1 MTSAPSRS
9 IGDVIL
15 SNSESE
21 GEQVRAEGELIMPE
35 KALAKKRKRKK
46 RKNTAAAEKTRSD
59 DDSDVMP
66 PPTSRRK
73 QQHLQ
78 SLEKDQGPSVPGT
91 PMVGTKTDVR
101 LTTNTDPKYTSQQAR
116 KQHQNAEE
124 KEKEEKDETGRI
136 DEEYRRRERQEL
148 LEAAKVEEGL
158 RMEQERLR
166 RENERLQREEERIR
180 MIEAE
185 SLERE
190 KKWERIMQEQREKEA
205 RQRIEK
211 EQRDKERQLL
221 HEYEAWKNRK
231 TRTEKEWTTIVREE
245 IAQILTKELT
255 SRTPLHQAFIN
266 MRKSYMD
273 SASKYSPGNV
283 RIHQL
288 WVSYD
293 DAGGE

>member
-21 GEQVRAEGELIMPE
+21 GEQVRAEGELIAPE

-46 RKNTAAAEKTRSD
+46 RKNTAAAARTRSD
-59 DDSDVMP
+59 DDTDVMP
-66 PPTSRRK
+66 PPISRRK

-101 LTTNTDPKYTSQQAR
+101 LTKNTDPKYTSDNTQQAQ

-148 LEAAKVEEGL
+148 LEAAKGE
-158 RMEQERLR
+158 ERLR
-166 RENERLQREEERIR
+166 RD
-180 MIEAE
+180 
-185 SLERE
+185 
-190 KKWERIMQEQREKEA
+190 KK
-205 RQRIEK
+205 
-211 EQRDKERQLL
+211 D
-221 HEYEAWKNRK
+221 
-231 TRTEKEWTTIVREE
+231 
-245 IAQILTKELT
+245 
-255 SRTPLHQAFIN
+255 
-266 MRKSYMD
+266 
-273 SASKYSPGNV
+273 
-283 RIHQL
+283 
-288 WVSYD
+288 
-293 DAGGE
+293 